1 MYNNSHPGVEYGD
14 GVLKGPGVPGQIVKL
29 VGSNEVSLV
38 SAAGNDPIGV
48 LHRCDITPE
57 KSALQG
63 ATDTTPCV
71 VDLGATVFQT
81 DQFVGS
87 PAAGNLLSFD
97 PTTAKLKVAVST
109 EKVVGRVLAVEGTAI
124 SVLWTNHGEVVA

>member
-1 MYNNSHPGVEYGD
+1 MYNNSHPGVEFGD

-29 VGSNEVSLV
+29 VGNNEYSVVSN
-38 SAAGNDPIGV
+38 AANDPIGV

-63 ATDTTPCV
+63 ATATTPCV
-71 VDLGATVFQT
+71 VDFGATVLQT
-81 DQFVGS
+81 DQFIGS
-87 PAAGNLLSFD
+87 PVAGNKLSFD
-97 PTTAKLKVAVST
+97 PTTAKFKVAVST
-109 EKVVGRVLAVEGTAI
+109 EKVIGRVLAVEGTAI